1 MEPDDRLQGSDDIA
15 QLKERLGDEGLR
27 YHDITR
33 AAELRA
39 VCARW
44 PLLAE
49 SEGLATL
56 DAPEPDGTFA
66 A

>member
-15 QLKERLGDEGLR
+15 QLKERLGDDGLR

-33 AAELRA
+33 DAELRA
-39 VCARW
+39 ACRRW

-49 SEGLATL
+49 SEGLAGP
-56 DAPEPDGTFA
+56 AAAVNDGTFPA
-66 A
+66 